1 MPRPPI
7 LPTIDWKAIIASGV
21 TYDKW
26 LAGAENPK
34 HREQMQSRQDSIVLD
49 PITLGRLKAIKR
61 RVNVVCIA
69 EDWCGDVV
77 RHVPVLEALAS
88 ACSKIKT
95 RYITREQH
103 PDVFARFLTNG
114 GEAIPKFVFVT
125 DTHVEIGNWGPMPN
139 AYKPLI
145 ARGKSVGDVGPFRKR
160 ISALYEADPNGDD
173 TTADL
178 LPLLETAGIP
188 V

>member
-1 MPRPPI
+1 MPRPPT
-7 LPTIDWKAIIASGV
+7 LPVIDWKKVIASGI
-21 TYDKW
+21 TFEKW
-26 LAGAENPK
+26 LAGAEFPK
-34 HREQMQSRQDSIVLD
+34 HRDQMKKRLGEISLD
-49 PITLGRLKAIKR
+49 PLVQARLKTIKR

-77 RHVPVLEALAS
+77 QHVPVLEALAT

-125 DTHVEIGNWGPMPN
+125 DDHVEIGNWGPMPN
-139 AYKPLI
+139 TYKPLI
-145 ARGKSVGDVGPFRKR
+145 ARGKSVGDVGHFRKR
-160 ISALYEADPNGDD
+160 VGALYQADPNGEDVV
-173 TTADL
+173 ADL
-178 LPLLETAGIP
+178 LPLIEIAGVVI
-188 V
+188 